1 MILYNEND
9 LNIILKKTKKSFVF
23 FIVALSLS
31 VISILSFVLFSVY
44 EMRLLFQILGSIVSV
59 LLTGLT
65 IYLLDRNLFYRR
77 VATEYLNILKEE
89 GVELDVKIVDV
100 QNKITTLSD
109 RSMVYE
115 ITYLDGKKTKT
126 IHLSFLFEPELEKDK
141 EYRIIS
147 ALNYVKGYYEK
158 D

>member
-77 VATEYLNILKEE
+77 VATEYLNIFKEE

-100 QNKITTLSD
+100 QNKITTLGLYS
-109 RSMVYE
+109 
-115 ITYLDGKKTKT
+115 
-126 IHLSFLFEPELEKDK
+126 
-141 EYRIIS
+141 
-147 ALNYVKGYYEK
+147 
-158 D
+158 

>member
-9 LNIILKKTKKSFVF
+9 LNIILKKTKNSFVL
-23 FIVALSLS
+23 FIVCLSLS
-31 VISILSFVLFSVY
+31 VISILSFILFSIY
-44 EMRLLFQILGSIVSV
+44 EMRLLFQIIGSIISV
-59 LLTGLT
+59 LLVGLT

-77 VATEYLNILKEE
+77 VATEYLNILKEK
-89 GVELDVKIVDV
+89 GVELSVKIVDV

-109 RSMVYE
+109 KSMVYE
-115 ITYLDGKKTKT
+115 VTYLDGKKTKT
-126 IHLSFLFEPELEKDK
+126 IYLSFLFEPELEKDK